1 LRRKASRA
9 EIERMKAVL
18 SYQFSPEVADA
29 LLRGDDIV
37 VETGGRGSIRG
48 VVVDGARIL
57 TLRPGDGM
65 FSITIEA
72 ARRIALR
79 VPSPRFRVVVRGDRE
94 LSGSVLVGDVLGMD
108 PFLRPGDEAIVVNRG
123 DSILAVGRVKLP
135 AAMLEGLARG
145 EVVRIRKRVKQ
156 G

>member
-1 LRRKASRA
+1 MRRKASRA

-18 SYQFSPEVADA
+18 AYQFSPEVADA
-29 LLRGDDIV
+29 LLRSDDIV

-48 VVVDGARIL
+48 VIVDGARIL

-79 VPSPRFRVVVRGDRE
+79 VPPPRFRVVVRGDRE

-108 PFLRPGDEAIVVNRG
+108 PLLRPGDEVIVVDRG

-135 AAMLEGLARG
+135 AAMLEGLDRG
-145 EVVRIRKRVKQ
+145 EVVRIRKRVK
-156 G
+156 

>member
-18 SYQFSPEVADA
+18 AYQFSPEVADA
-29 LLRGDDIV
+29 LLRSDDIV

-48 VVVDGARIL
+48 VIVDGARIL

-79 VPSPRFRVVVRGDRE
+79 VPPPRFRVVVRGDRE

-108 PFLRPGDEAIVVNRG
+108 PLLRPGDEVIVVDRG

-135 AAMLEGLARG
+135 AAMLEGLDRG
-145 EVVRIRKRVKQ
+145 EVVRIRKRVK
-156 G
+156 